1 LLWKQMPDPANSSSL
16 IALFRVVIQ
25 IPPKL
30 STPATSSLFAS
41 IGARTRHRKLVAV
54 EHEVEEE
61 VHGLD
66 VATLAVCLDGSL
78 LAAAPRPAAI
88 AERFPSV
95 GPAGGGTHVTVARR
109 YRLGVTRVGKDCRE
123 RAGVPR

>member
-1 LLWKQMPDPANSSSL
+1 MPDPANSSSL
-16 IALFRVVIQ
+16 IALFRVVIH

-30 STPATSSLFAS
+30 STPATSSLFVS
-41 IGARTRHRKLVAV
+41 IGAHTRYRELVAV

-66 VATLAVCLDGSL
+66 VADLAVCPDGSL

-95 GPAGGGTHVTVARR
+95 GPAGGGAHVTVPRR

-123 RAGVPR
+123 RASVPR

>member
-1 LLWKQMPDPANSSSL
+1 MPDPANSSSL
-16 IALFRVVIQ
+16 IALFRVVIH

-30 STPATSSLFAS
+30 STPATSSLFVS
-41 IGARTRHRKLVAV
+41 IGAHTRYRELVAV

-66 VATLAVCLDGSL
+66 VADLAVCPDGSL

-95 GPAGGGTHVTVARR
+95 GPAGGGGPAT
-109 YRLGVTRVGKDCRE
+109 LPPP
-123 RAGVPR
+123 PRPAAPPR